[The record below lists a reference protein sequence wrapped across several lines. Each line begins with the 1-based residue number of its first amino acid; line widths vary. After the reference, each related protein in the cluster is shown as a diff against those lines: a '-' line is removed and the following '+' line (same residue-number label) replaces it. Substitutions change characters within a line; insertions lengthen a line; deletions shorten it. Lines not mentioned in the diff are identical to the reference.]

1 MVLKKRQSNMK
12 QSSLS
17 RLLKRN
23 RKEKKQKER
32 HPTISNTI
40 GDNGVKNC
48 NRTYWMKNEKEET
61 KKYMGKG
68 PNNENDVGSS
78 GLRIIKKGGGGEN

>member
-1 MVLKKRQSNMK
+1 MK

-78 GLRIIKKGGGGEN
+78 GLRIIKKGGLN